1 MQGAASYVAGAAAA
15 AADERDAA
23 RADELRVERDVLA
36 AFVAVVRP
44 GLRLAAK
51 RPRVALVGDRARAA
65 SWSGVSC
72 GGSGLERGGG
82 IDDTRGRYVG
92 EALWLRLDGTFIRL
106 TYSGAWTRWQGEA
119 DEWEA
124 RERELSVDYVVA
136 RYDVERIVGYVR
148 DVLAAATAAAP
159 RETAAARARAA
170 KLAAALDV
178 LLAR

>member
-1 MQGAASYVAGAAAA
+1 MQGAVSYVAGAAAA

-23 RADELRVERDVLA
+23 RADELRAERDLLA
-36 AFVAVVRP
+36 AF
-44 GLRLAAK
+44 
-51 RPRVALVGDRARAA
+51 
-65 SWSGVSC
+65 
-72 GGSGLERGGG
+72 
-82 IDDTRGRYVG
+82 
-92 EALWLRLDGTFIRL
+92 
-106 TYSGAWTRWQGEA
+106 
-119 DEWEA
+119 
-124 RERELSVDYVVA
+124 VA